1 MNHRERARE
10 LARNYLREGRF
21 LEWFEA
27 LYASSGGNAE
37 VVPWADGKPNPHLVE
52 WMTAA
57 GPPAPGSRA
66 LVVGCGLGDD
76 AEFLAAR
83 GLEVTAFDLSPSA
96 IAWCRRRF
104 PDTRVDY
111 LAADLLDPPPQWRRR
126 FNLVFEAY
134 TLQSLPPDM
143 LGRSVARIADFVAA
157 AGRLLVVTRA
167 RDENELLDGPPWPLT
182 RAALQALVAEGL
194 QEVDFR
200 DFLDRRED
208 PPVGRFFALY
218 ERRGGG

>member
-10 LARNYLREGRF
+10 LALEYLRRGSF
-21 LEWFEA
+21 PEWFEA
-27 LYASSGGNAE
+27 LYASSGGNADLI
-37 VVPWADGKPNPHLVE
+37 PWADGRPNPCLVE
-52 WMTAA
+52 WMTEP

-66 LVVGCGLGDD
+66 LVVACGLGDD

-126 FNLVFEAY
+126 FSLVFEAY

-143 LGRSVARIADFVAA
+143 LERAVARIADFVATD
-157 AGRLLVVTRA
+157 GRLLVVTRA
-167 RDENELLDGPPWPLT
+167 REENEAGDGPPWPLT
-182 RAALQALVAEGL
+182 RAALHAFVAEGL
-194 QEVDFR
+194 REVDFR

-208 PPVGRFFALY
+208 PPVRRFLALY
-218 ERRGGG
+218 ERCGGG